1 MNFWKNTD
9 LKKLANTDS
18 QTYKI
23 KKKFITKDESEQI
36 VKWVNSVN
44 HTGNDSNY
52 HLSELSKEL
61 KGKSC
66 IFDISNT
73 PLTNYITKFQSIS
86 DVSHNKLPDFIHDII
101 DRISKEFNFP
111 KDNIF
116 LQAVDMNKGGKINPH
131 YDASLDGYINY
142 KCNVSVLSEDYN
154 FFIDKDSINIQE
166 TDLYGFEASL
176 YKHWTNEF
184 NSRRVF
190 LSFGFVLKYE
200 DLGRNIDDPRV
211 RLSKRIEKYFQQ

>member
-1 MNFWKNTD
+1 MEN
-9 LKKLANTDS
+9 S
-18 QTYKI
+18 ESYKI
-23 KKKFITKDESEQI
+23 KKKFITNDEANQI
-36 VKWVNSVN
+36 VNWLNSVN
-44 HTGNDSNY
+44 HNGSDSNY
-52 HLSELSKEL
+52 HLTELSKVL

-86 DVSHNKLPDFIHDII
+86 DVSKDKLPDFIHNII
-101 DRISKEFNFP
+101 NRISEEFNFP

-116 LQAVDMNKGGKINPH
+116 LQAVDMNKGGRINPH
-131 YDASLDGYINY
+131 YDAAIDGYINY
-142 KCNVSVLSEDYN
+142 KCNISVLSEDYD
-154 FFIDKDSINIQE
+154 FFIDKESIKIQE

-184 NSRRVF
+184 NSRRIF

-200 DLGRNIDDPRV
+200 DVGRDIYDPRV
-211 RLSKRIEKYFQQ
+211 RLSKRIQKYFQK

>member
-1 MNFWKNTD
+1 MENTE
-9 LKKLANTDS
+9 LV
-18 QTYKI
+18 TYKV
-23 KKKFITKDESEQI
+23 KKKFITKDEVDQI
-36 VKWVNSVN
+36 VNWIDSVN
-44 HTGNDSNY
+44 HNGNDSNY
-52 HLSELSKEL
+52 HLTELSKTL
-61 KGKSC
+61 NGKSC

-86 DVSHNKLPDFIHDII
+86 DVSHEPLPNFIHNII

-111 KDNIF
+111 KDNVF

-142 KCNVSVLSEDYN
+142 KCNISVLSEDYN
-154 FFIDKDSINIQE
+154 FFIGDDSLNVE
-166 TDLYGFEASL
+166 STDLYGFEASL
-176 YKHWTNEF
+176 FKHWTNEF

-200 DLGRNIDDPRV
+200 DLGRDINDPRV
-211 RLSKRIEKYFQQ
+211 RLSKRIEKYFQK

>member
-1 MNFWKNTD
+1 LETC
-9 LKKLANTDS
+9 
-18 QTYKI
+18 KI
-23 KKKFITKDESEQI
+23 KKNFITQDEANQI
-36 VKWVNSVN
+36 VNWLDSVN
-44 HTGNDSNY
+44 HTGDDSNY
-52 HLSELSKEL
+52 HLTELSKVL

-86 DVSHNKLPDFIHDII
+86 DVSKEGLPSFIFNII
-101 DRISKEFNFP
+101 DRISEEFNFP

-131 YDASLDGYINY
+131 YDASIDGYVNY
-142 KCNVSVLSEDYN
+142 KCNISVLSEDYD
-154 FFIDKDSINIQE
+154 FYVDKESVKIQE
-166 TDLYGFEASL
+166 SDLYGFEASL

-200 DLGRNIDDPRV
+200 DVGRTINDPRV
-211 RLSKRIEKYFQQ
+211 RLSKRIEKYFQK